1 MIDDIK
7 FNLLNDSG
15 IEETYLIID
24 KFEKDNKKFILY
36 QEENKDE
43 LYASFYEIIDDKIK
57 LTKIEKDE
65 DYDIV
70 DEYLERL

>member
-24 KFEKDNKKFILY
+24 KFEKDDKKFILY
-36 QEENKDE
+36 QEENKEE

-57 LTKIEKDE
+57 LTKIENDE

>member
-24 KFEKDNKKFILY
+24 KFEKDDKKFILY

-43 LYASFYEIIDDKIK
+43 LYASFYEVIDDKIK

>member
-24 KFEKDNKKFILY
+24 KFEKDDKKFILY
-36 QEENKDE
+36 QEENKEE

>member
-7 FNLLNDSG
+7 FNIINDNG

-24 KFEKDNKKFILY
+24 KFEKDDKKFILY

>member
-24 KFEKDNKKFILY
+24 KFEKDDKKFILY

-57 LTKIEKDE
+57 LTKIENDE

>member
-7 FNLLNDSG
+7 FNIINDNG

-24 KFEKDNKKFILY
+24 KFEKDDKKFILY

-57 LTKIEKDE
+57 IIQIEKDE

>member
-24 KFEKDNKKFILY
+24 KFEKDDKKFILY

>member
-7 FNLLNDSG
+7 FNIINDNG

-24 KFEKDNKKFILY
+24 KFEKDDKKFILY

-57 LTKIEKDE
+57 IIQSEKDE

>member
-24 KFEKDNKKFILY
+24 KFEKDDKKFILY
-36 QEENKDE
+36 QEEIN
-43 LYASFYEIIDDKIK
+43 
-57 LTKIEKDE
+57 LTQ
-65 DYDIV
+65 Y
-70 DEYLERL
+70 